1 MKSFVESK
9 RSHSG
14 GLVFIGAFKL
24 LEGCVLVA
32 VAIGALNL
40 LHRDLAEWI
49 LHWVD
54 ILRAD
59 PDNKYIQ
66 MLLAKSFSVTPRQL
80 AALSAGTFFYA
91 VLHFCEGVGLMLRK
105 RWGEYFT
112 VIITGGLIPLEL
124 YEVFRRSTS
133 VKLAFLFINI
143 SILWYLLAV
152 LFSGRHVKDDA
163 AALEDDALCPNQMDE
178 DGEVAMK

>member
-1 MKSFVESK
+1 MKSFVQSK

-80 AALSAGTFFYA
+80 AALSAGTFF
-91 VLHFCEGVGLMLRK
+91 
-105 RWGEYFT
+105 
-112 VIITGGLIPLEL
+112 
-124 YEVFRRSTS
+124 
-133 VKLAFLFINI
+133 
-143 SILWYLLAV
+143 
-152 LFSGRHVKDDA
+152 
-163 AALEDDALCPNQMDE
+163 
-178 DGEVAMK
+178 